1 MNYCKCA
8 WLGASRQPPSTA
20 MQQQLPASAVLR
32 GSLDPLACLLP
43 LPPPTKDYCG
53 TRYNSSM
60 ASGAQRDLHRIA
72 SVRDSGHTVGYR
84 FSHRVY
90 PTDKLDHAVN
100 RRLNPYAHAHS
111 QPPASCAWGSEGST
125 TETKGSNIGV
135 PE

>member
-1 MNYCKCA
+1 MWSGSEENA
-8 WLGASRQPPSTA
+8 GF
-20 MQQQLPASAVLR
+20 R
-32 GSLDPLACLLP
+32 GHYY
-43 LPPPTKDYCG
+43 DYYYYYY
-53 TRYNSSM
+53 TF
-60 ASGAQRDLHRIA
+60 
-72 SVRDSGHTVGYR
+72 SGHTVGYR